1 MSDHVLGYWRP
12 LFQIGG
18 TWVEGIQ
25 YATGKAMPGF
35 GIAAEQ
41 NATIVRLDLRNT
53 PGLQFYTTAAS
64 DLTGRTIADFFTAPS
79 TPLSTVLAING
90 ALAASSNGQVYLFGA
105 AVSEGTVVCDPTQP
119 IQGGTQADVRGPADA
134 GTAVLTITADLQA
147 SIQIINQQTGLPSDW
162 NAIYTAVAGSPNVPP
177 GQLPPYPFNT
187 GLLLP
192 GEAQALRAGIN
203 RGVPFPPETLNAND
217 DAVWIAA
224 RTAVGLSQ
232 DKRYLFLL
240 TIDGVEDL
248 GMRYGATFYDVGQWL
263 LIAGAYDG
271 FTLDGGGSTAM
282 AMMALQSDNAFLP
295 TLMNVPHG
303 SETTPYFMRSNDQ
316 FFGVV
321 LPGVIENAELISKS
335 AGPPKLRLL

>member
-1 MSDHVLGYWRP
+1 
-12 LFQIGG
+12 
-18 TWVEGIQ
+18 
-25 YATGKAMPGF
+25 
-35 GIAAEQ
+35 
-41 NATIVRLDLRNT
+41 
-53 PGLQFYTTAAS
+53 
-64 DLTGRTIADFFTAPS
+64 
-79 TPLSTVLAING
+79 
-90 ALAASSNGQVYLFGA
+90 
-105 AVSEGTVVCDPTQP
+105 
-119 IQGGTQADVRGPADA
+119 
-134 GTAVLTITADLQA
+134 
-147 SIQIINQQTGLPSDW
+147 
-162 NAIYTAVAGSPNVPP
+162 
-177 GQLPPYPFNT
+177 
-187 GLLLP
+187 
-192 GEAQALRAGIN
+192 
-203 RGVPFPPETLNAND
+203 LNAND

-263 LIAGAYDG
+263 LIAGAYGG

-321 LPGVIENAELISKS
+321 LSGVIENAELISKS